1 MNDMINTL
9 LGNFHLLRPMW
20 LLLMIPAV
28 VMAALLLRRHLRS
41 GHWQQHID
49 PELQSYMLD
58 QAPGRQSRGGV
69 WFIIL
74 AWLMAVFALSGP
86 TWERR
91 PVPVISNPDALV
103 IMLDMS
109 LSMGAQDVTPTRAV
123 RAIHKAT
130 DVLRGRP
137 DSLTA
142 VIAYAG
148 DAHTVVP
155 FTDDHATVEHLLAS
169 LSPEIMPKL
178 GSRPDKAIELAH
190 KMMTDTELSKASLL
204 MITDG
209 IREQDIDRMAALL
222 TADTPLSVIAVGTS
236 GGAPIS
242 LGGEGF
248 LKDSK
253 GNIILPRLDT
263 RPLQA
268 LYEETGSHWKM
279 LSFDDSDWKS
289 LLGRIDFSD
298 ASQIDDRQIERWQDA
313 GYWLVILL
321 IPIALLSFRRGVV
334 FVLPLLL
341 IMQTPKA
348 DAFEWADLWQTADQQ
363 GQALLDQDPATAAE
377 TFSSPEWRG
386 TANYRAGQYEQ
397 AAKDFA
403 AQEGPEARYNQ
414 GNALAQMGDY
424 EKALEAYDQALE
436 QQPDFPQAAQN
447 RQLIQDLLDQQQQQ
461 QDQQQNGDQGEQNQD
476 QQNQDQSQEGGQNQ
490 DSQDNSQESS
500 QQNSDQNSDQNSQ
513 QGSQQENSQQDNP
526 SPDSQDA
533 SQQEDDD
540 YAEQQAEQQAQQQE
554 NEPPEQQA
562 SQQQSAEEN
571 LNADP
576 DETPE
581 QQNQSPTELSEQ
593 EAGDQPSQGMT
604 ASDALDDL
612 SPEQRAAV
620 ETILNEVP
628 DDPGLLMKRKF
639 LYQYRQQG
647 DQTEEDL
654 LW

>member
-1 MNDMINTL
+1 MTDTMNAILTD
-9 LGNFHLLRPMW
+9 FHLLRPFW
-20 LLLMIPAV
+20 LVLMVPALI
-28 VMAALLLRRHLRS
+28 MAALLLRRHLRS

-74 AWLMAVFALSGP
+74 GWLIAVFALSGP

-91 PVPVISNPDALV
+91 PVPVINNPDALV

-178 GSRPDKAIELAH
+178 GSRPDIAIELAR
-190 KMMTDTELSKASLL
+190 KMMKDTELSKASLL

-209 IREQDIDRMAALL
+209 IREQDIDRIGAQL
-222 TADTPLSVIAVGTS
+222 TPDTPLSVIAVGTS

-248 LKDSK
+248 LKDGK

-263 RPLQA
+263 RPLQG

-279 LSFDDSDWKS
+279 LSYDDSDWKS

-298 ASQIDDRQIERWQDA
+298 ATQIDDRTIERWQDA
-313 GYWLVILL
+313 SYWLVILL
-321 IPIALLSFRRGVV
+321 LPIALLSFRRGVV
-334 FVLPLLL
+334 FMLPLLL
-341 IMQTPKA
+341 ILQTPKA

-363 GQALLDQDPATAAE
+363 GQALMEQDPASAAE
-377 TFSSPEWRG
+377 TFDNPEWRG
-386 TANYRAGQYEQ
+386 TANYRAGNYEQ

-403 AQEGPEARYNQ
+403 TQDTPEARYNQ

-424 EKALEAYDQALE
+424 EQALAAYDQALE
-436 QQPDFPQAAQN
+436 QRPDFAEAEKN
-447 RQLIQDLLDQQQQQ
+447 RQLIQDLLEQQQQ

-476 QQNQDQSQEGGQNQ
+476 QQNQGQDGGESQ
-490 DSQDNSQESS
+490 DSQQSSEQNSQQDSQQESSQQESS
-500 QQNSDQNSDQNSQ
+500 QQN
-513 QGSQQENSQQDNP
+513 NP
-526 SPDSQDA
+526 SSDSQDA

-540 YAEQQAEQQAQQQE
+540 YAEQQAQQEAEQQAQQQE
-554 NEPPEQQA
+554 SEQPEQQA

-571 LNADP
+571 LNEKP

-593 EAGDQPSQGMT
+593 QAGDQQPQGMT

-647 DQTEEDL
+647 DQTEEDQ

>member
-1 MNDMINTL
+1 MNEFLTNL
-9 LGNFHLLRPMW
+9 HLLRPLW
-20 LLLMIPAV
+20 LFLLIPAM
-28 VMAALLLRRHLRS
+28 VMAALLLRRHFRA
-41 GHWQQHID
+41 GQWQQHID

-69 WFIIL
+69 WLVIL
-74 AWLMAVFALSGP
+74 AWVIAIVALSGP
-86 TWERR
+86 SWERR

-103 IMLDMS
+103 IILDMS
-109 LSMGAQDVTPTRAV
+109 LSMGAQDVSPTRAI

-155 FTDDHATVEHLLAS
+155 FTDDHATIEHLLTS

-178 GSRPDKAIELAH
+178 GSRPDKAIELAK

-209 IREQDIDRMAALL
+209 IRNQDIPAMRQLL
-222 TADTPLSVIAVGTS
+222 TSDTPLSVIAVGTPQ
-236 GGAPIS
+236 GAPIS

-248 LKDSK
+248 LKDDQ

-268 LYEETGSHWKM
+268 LYDETGSHWKL
-279 LSFDDSDWKS
+279 LSYDDSDWKS

-298 ASQIDDRQIERWQDA
+298 ATLADDRTIERWIDS
-313 GYWLVILL
+313 GYWLILL
-321 IPIALLSFRRGVV
+321 LLPVVLFSFRRGVV
-334 FVLPLLL
+334 FILPLLFL
-341 IMQTPKA
+341 MQPQQA
-348 DAFEWADLWQTADQQ
+348 DAMEWKDLWQTRDQQ
-363 GQALLDQDPATAAE
+363 GQALLESDPAAAAN
-377 TFSSPEWRG
+377 TFEDPMWRG
-386 TANYRAGQYEQ
+386 TANYRAGNYEQ

-403 AQEGPEARYNQ
+403 GLDTPDAHYNQ
-414 GNALAQMGDY
+414 GNALAQSGEY
-424 EKALEAYDQALE
+424 EKALDAYDKALE
-436 QQPDFPQAAQN
+436 QQPEFADAEKN
-447 RQLIQDLLDQQQQQ
+447 RKLIQDLLDQQQQQ
-461 QDQQQNGDQGEQNQD
+461 QDQQNQQDGQQGDQGQQSQD
-476 QQNQDQSQEGGQNQ
+476 QQQNGG
-490 DSQDNSQESS
+490 
-500 QQNSDQNSDQNSQ
+500 SDQNSEQNPADSQSQNS
-513 QGSQQENSQQDNP
+513 
-526 SPDSQDA
+526 DSQD
-533 SQQEDDD
+533 SQSNNQDSSSQQSQSDADRQEDDD
-540 YAEQQAEQQAQQQE
+540 YADQQAQQNAADPSSQP
-554 NEPPEQQA
+554 EPPTDDSTSNAEQSPQDDSEETERQEGAAQPAEEQPQDQPAAQQQA
-562 SQQQSAEEN
+562 AS
-571 LNADP
+571 
-576 DETPE
+576 
-581 QQNQSPTELSEQ
+581 
-593 EAGDQPSQGMT
+593 

-612 SPEQRAAV
+612 SPEQRTAV

-647 DQTEEDL
+647 DQTEEDQ

>member
-1 MNDMINTL
+1 MTDTINVIL
-9 LGNFHLLRPMW
+9 SDFHLLRPLW
-20 LLLMIPAV
+20 LVLMVPALI
-28 VMAALLLRRHLRS
+28 MAALLLRRHLRS

-74 AWLMAVFALSGP
+74 GWLIAVFALSGP

-91 PVPVISNPDALV
+91 PVPVINNPDALV

-178 GSRPDKAIELAH
+178 GSRPDIAIELAR
-190 KMMTDTELSKASLL
+190 KMMKDTELSKASLL

-209 IREQDIDRMAALL
+209 IREQDIDRISAQL

-236 GGAPIS
+236 AGAPIS

-263 RPLQA
+263 RPLQG

-279 LSFDDSDWKS
+279 LSYDDSDWKS

-298 ASQIDDRQIERWQDA
+298 AAQVDDRTIERWQDA
-313 GYWLVILL
+313 SYWLVILL
-321 IPIALLSFRRGVV
+321 LPVALLSFRRGVV

-341 IMQTPKA
+341 VMQAPKA

-363 GQALLDQDPATAAE
+363 GQALLEQDPASAAE
-377 TFSSPEWRG
+377 TFDNPQWRG
-386 TANYRAGQYEQ
+386 TANYRAGNYEQ

-403 AQEGPEARYNQ
+403 TQNTPEARYNQ

-424 EKALEAYDQALE
+424 ENALQAYDQALE
-436 QQPDFPQAAQN
+436 QRPDFAEAQKN
-447 RQLIQDLLDQQQQQ
+447 RQLIQDLLDQQQEQQQ

-490 DSQDNSQESS
+490 DSQ
-500 QQNSDQNSDQNSQ
+500 QNSDQNSQ
-513 QGSQQENSQQDNP
+513 QESSQQENSQQDNP
-526 SPDSQDA
+526 SSDSQDA

-540 YAEQQAEQQAQQQE
+540 YAEQQAQQQNQQQE
-554 NEPPEQQA
+554 NEQPEQQA

-571 LNADP
+571 LNEKP

-581 QQNQSPTELSEQ
+581 QQNQSPAELSEQ
-593 EAGDQPSQGMT
+593 QAGDQQPQGMT

-647 DQTEEDL
+647 DQTEEDQ